1 MVGMGQGASPGT
13 KVERMYLYV
22 LISWSEKTGH
32 KLMSAMSSLS
42 FSSPPPP
49 PPPEPHSDPGGRPGA
64 LPVGVPLEAGRAVA
78 ERAVQHAAAEGAGAA
93 H

>member
-1 MVGMGQGASPGT
+1 
-13 KVERMYLYV
+13 
-22 LISWSEKTGH
+22 
-32 KLMSAMSSLS
+32 MSSLS
-42 FSSPPPP
+42 FSSPPPPPP